1 MDLKDIYG
9 KDTYICKVKDVGH
22 MNGFSS
28 GNFPSFPHRNSN
40 QRTIGKTSQL
50 DIPDSFLF
58 ISTEWVSEW
67 SSSVMSDSL
76 QIMDCSL
83 PGSSVYGIFQARV
96 LEWIAISFSRGSS
109 RPRDR
114 TQVSHIVGTRFTVWA
129 TREILY
135 LLYTVKDK
143 PSYLLIYNFPGR
155 LTAYMKLFLSLPSQ
169 LLISRQPH
177 G

>member
-58 ISTEWVSEW
+58 ISTEWVSER
-67 SSSVMSDSL
+67 SCSVMSDSL
-76 QIMDCSL
+76 Q
-83 PGSSVYGIFQARV
+83 RV

-109 RPRDR
+109 WPRDR
-114 TQVSHIVGTRFTVWA
+114 TQVSRIVGTRFTVWA